1 MNHSIRNFDEAAE
14 TILKFL
20 STIVPINTLFIAK
33 NDQEINE
40 IEKVLNKKSILL
52 NEGDKLPFKETYCNL
67 TVQHGNKVLLI
78 PDLKDSEL
86 TKDMGVTLSLGAGCF
101 IGIPIYYGDGRN
113 YGTICG
119 LDNKPYNFS
128 EEDMEIFTTMASLL
142 SYVLDLDRVNKEVEE
157 LSVPIVSLT
166 DGVAVLPIIGDI
178 TEKRAN
184 LIIEST
190 LKQSTRLSLQYI
202 IVDLSGI
209 IRINDRVIHH
219 LLSMMNMLKLIGV
232 TPILT
237 GIQPD
242 HAVKMVGTQ
251 LFVGDILIKNSL
263 ESALAHIGFSLVE
276 NKSK

>member
-1 MNHSIRNFDEAAE
+1 MNHSIRNFDDAAE

-20 STIVPINTLFIAK
+20 STIVPVNTLFIAK
-33 NDQEINE
+33 NDECTNE
-40 IEKVLNKKSILL
+40 IEKVVNKKGVLL
-52 NEGDKLPFKETYCNL
+52 DEGDKLPFNDTYCKLSVN
-67 TVQHGNKVLLI
+67 HGNRVLLI
-78 PDLKDSEL
+78 PDLQHSEL
-86 TKDMGVTLSLGAGCF
+86 TKSMDVTLSLGNGSF
-101 IGIPIYYGDGRN
+101 IGIPIYYGDGTN

-119 LDNKPYNFS
+119 LDNEPFEFH
-128 EEDMEIFTTMASLL
+128 EEHIEIFTTMASLL

-184 LIIEST
+184 LIIDST
-190 LKQSTRLSLQYI
+190 LKQSTSLSLRYL

-209 IRINDRVIHH
+209 IRINERIIHY
-219 LLSMMNMLKLIGV
+219 LLSMMKMLKLVGV

-237 GIQPD
+237 GIHPE
-242 HAVKMVGTQ
+242 HAVKMVDNR
-251 LFVGDILIKNSL
+251 LLVGDILIKNSL

-276 NKSK
+276 NNPK

>member
-20 STIVPINTLFIAK
+20 GTIVPINTLFIAK
-33 NDQEINE
+33 NDQHINE
-40 IEKVLNKKSILL
+40 IEKVLNKKNILL

-67 TVQHGNKVLLI
+67 SVQHGNKVLLI

-86 TKDMGVTLSLGAGCF
+86 TKDMGVTLSLGNGCF
-101 IGIPIYYGDGRN
+101 IGIPIYYRDGQN

-119 LDNKPYNFS
+119 LDNRPFKFN
-128 EEDMEIFTTMASLL
+128 EEHIEILTTMASLL

-190 LKQSTRLSLQYI
+190 LKQSASLSLRYI

-209 IRINDRVIHH
+209 IRINDRVIHY

-251 LFVGDILIKNSL
+251 LFVGDILIKSSL

-276 NKSK
+276 NK